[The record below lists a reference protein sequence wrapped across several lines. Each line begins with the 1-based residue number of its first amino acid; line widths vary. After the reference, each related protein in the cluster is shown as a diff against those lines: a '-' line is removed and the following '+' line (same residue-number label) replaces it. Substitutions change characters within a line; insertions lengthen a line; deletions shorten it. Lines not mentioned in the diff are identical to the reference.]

1 MMSYDISI
9 ASPPAPGR
17 PAAFWSTFWGQ
28 SGLDGEPLGDWRV
41 TPLAASENAGGLE
54 ASDAFGSS
62 VILSLFT
69 DRRAP
74 EGWRPEITDR
84 RGWWGDLV
92 APANES
98 PRETGSH
105 LWLLENEIVSADT
118 INLARIFTE
127 EALAWMTE
135 TEAAARIAVETG
147 AIENPRRGIW
157 INIDIFARDGSRL
170 FARRFERFW
179 NEAA

>member
-1 MMSYDISI
+1 MSYDISI
-9 ASPPAPGR
+9 AAPPAAGR

-28 SGLDGEPLGDWRV
+28 SGLAGEPLGDWRV
-41 TPLAASENAGGLE
+41 TQLSAKVNAGGLD
-54 ASDAFGSS
+54 ASDAFGSA

-74 EGWRPEITDR
+74 EGWRPEVSDR
-84 RGWWGDLV
+84 RGWWGDHV
-92 APANES
+92 APSNET
-98 PRETGSH
+98 PLERGSH
-105 LWLLENEIVSADT
+105 LWLLENEIVSTET
-118 INLARIFTE
+118 INLARIYAE
-127 EALAWMTE
+127 EALAWMIE
-135 TEAAARIAVETG
+135 DEAAARIAVETG

-157 INIDIFARDGSRL
+157 INIEIFARDGSRL